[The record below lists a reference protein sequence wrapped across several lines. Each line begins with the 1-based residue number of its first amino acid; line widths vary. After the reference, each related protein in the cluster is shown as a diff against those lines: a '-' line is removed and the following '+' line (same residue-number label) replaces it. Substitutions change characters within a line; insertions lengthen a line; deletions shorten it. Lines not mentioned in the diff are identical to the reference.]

1 MKLKKFTAVALAS
14 ALSLGLL
21 SACGSNANETPSAGS
36 DDNNTEAVTIK
47 IGATPAPHAEILEV
61 VKPILAEQNI
71 NLEITVFND
80 YVTPNTAVED
90 GSLDA
95 NYFQHITYMNGFN
108 ESDGTHLVSVGNV
121 HYEPLGLYAGKAST
135 VADLTDGAQIAVPND
150 TTNEAR
156 ALLLLQENG
165 IITLKDG
172 AGITATKNDIVENP
186 YNVEIVETEAAQIP
200 NILQDVD
207 YAVINSN
214 YAINAGLNPVAEGSA
229 SAYANILAVKE
240 GNESSPKV
248 LALIAALES
257 QQVVD
262 YINEKYDGSVVSTV
276 DTPTDGFDATV
287 DYDALAGE
295 TISIAASPTPHAEIL
310 EVVKEILA
318 EKNIT
323 LDIQVYNDY
332 VVPNTVVDAN

>member
-156 ALLLLQENG
+156 ALLLLQQEG
-165 IITLKDG
+165 LIKLADG
-172 AGITATKNDIVENP
+172 AGITATAKDIVENP
-186 YNVEIVETEAAQIP
+186 KNLQIKELEAANIP
-200 NILQDVD
+200 NALKDVD
-207 YAVINSN
+207 IACINGN
-214 YAINAGLNPVAEGSA
+214 YAQAAGLSV
-229 SAYANILAVKE
+229 
-240 GNESSPKV
+240 
-248 LALIAALES
+248 
-257 QQVVD
+257 
-262 YINEKYDGSVVSTV
+262 EK
-276 DTPTDGFDATV
+276 
-287 DYDALAGE
+287 DALAVEATDSLAAE
-295 TISIAASPTPHAEIL
+295 TYANVL
-310 EVVKEILA
+310 VVKDGNQDSEKIQALA
-318 EKNIT
+318 KALKSDAVRDFINKTYEGA
-323 LDIQVYNDY
+323 
-332 VVPNTVVDAN
+332 VVPVF